1 MALKHTQPESP
12 DLWNVTLYGCCLG
25 DEVKYFEMGN
35 FLESLDRPN
44 VETTFLIST
53 QKGKQYND

>member
-35 FLESLDRPN
+35 FLGISGQTQCRNNILDKH
-44 VETTFLIST
+44 T
-53 QKGKQYND
+53 KG